1 MDTAT
6 HEIEL
11 PGPDQLTLESEERS
25 RLLELAAVVRE
36 HQARIQSQVGSAR
49 AHDLILYRRLR
60 QIGGRPLLFSLERR
74 DPRAPGGHSEH
85 DDPAPAGRSRALP
98 KPRVAA

>member
-11 PGPDQLTLESEERS
+11 PGPDQLTLESEERR

-60 QIGGRPLLFSLERR
+60 QIGGRPLLFSLEDAIREHQAATASTMIPRR
-74 DPRAPGGHSEH
+74 
-85 DDPAPAGRSRALP
+85 PADHQLYRSLE
-98 KPRVAA
+98 